1 MENSNQFT
9 HDIFAH
15 LKNTDFFKGN
25 LEIVST
31 EVHDL
36 FLIIKVKDGRQFM
49 LTCTDMNMV

>member
-15 LKNTDFFKGN
+15 LKNTDFFKGD

-36 FLIIKVKDGRQFM
+36 F
-49 LTCTDMNMV
+49 